1 MRFGQWMDR
10 LEQKYRRYAISNLM
24 MYVVVTMAAVFVLDM
39 LMPVN
44 LSSYLIFNKAA
55 ILRGQVWRL
64 VTFMFLPPNSSIF
77 WILFSLYFYWMIGS
91 SLENQWGSFKFN
103 MYYLFGMIGSILSGM
118 ITGYATNSYLNLSL
132 FLAFALLYPN
142 VEVYVFFVLP
152 VKVKYLAW
160 IDAAGLLLSFVM
172 GTMHTRIA
180 LVMALLNLL
189 LFFGGDMIQRIKSAY
204 RRYKWK
210 QSFRD

>member
-1 MRFGQWMDR
+1 MRFGQLLDR
-10 LEQKYRRYAISNLM
+10 LEEKYRRYAISNLM
-24 MYVVVTMAAVFVLDM
+24 MYVVVAMAAVFVLDM

-189 LFFGGDMIQRIKSAY
+189 LFFGGDMIQRIKNAY

>member
-44 LSSYLIFNKAA
+44 LTSYLVFSKAA
-55 ILRGQVWRL
+55 ILRGQIWRL

-77 WILFSLYFYWMIGS
+77 WILFALYFYWMIGS

-142 VEVYVFFVLP
+142 VQVYVFFILP

-189 LFFGGDMIQRIKSAY
+189 LFFGGDMIQRIRSAY